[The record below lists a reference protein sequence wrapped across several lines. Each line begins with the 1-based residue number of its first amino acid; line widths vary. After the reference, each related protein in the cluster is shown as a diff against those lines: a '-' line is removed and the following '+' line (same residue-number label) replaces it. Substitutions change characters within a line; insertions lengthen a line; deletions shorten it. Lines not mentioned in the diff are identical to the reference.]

1 MKHEGGVGGKKKAT
15 VLTQTVREAVRQM
28 VAEAHDPEDH
38 VVFIDSSHGNGDG
51 KGNSYTC

>member
-1 MKHEGGVGGKKKAT
+1 MRGVGGKKKAT